1 MFADAATRDNV
12 TELVDAIRERPTEL
26 PLSEILG
33 VAERPVRVRIDVR
46 GSAPI
51 AFLGPRRNPLFDVLT
66 DREREVA
73 ALVAS
78 GLGNRQIAETLFIS
92 VGTVKDHVHA
102 ILSKTDS
109 PSRSAVAARWH
120 EPV

>member
-1 MFADAATRDNV
+1 MFADAATRHNV
-12 TELVDAIRERPTEL
+12 IGLVDAISDRPTEL
-26 PLSEILG
+26 PLAEIVG
-33 VAERPVRVRIDVR
+33 VADRPVRVRIEAR

-51 AFLGPRRNPLFDVLT
+51 AFVAPRRNPLFDVLT

-78 GLGNRQIAETLFIS
+78 GLGNRQIAETLYIS

-102 ILSKTDS
+102 ILSKTQL